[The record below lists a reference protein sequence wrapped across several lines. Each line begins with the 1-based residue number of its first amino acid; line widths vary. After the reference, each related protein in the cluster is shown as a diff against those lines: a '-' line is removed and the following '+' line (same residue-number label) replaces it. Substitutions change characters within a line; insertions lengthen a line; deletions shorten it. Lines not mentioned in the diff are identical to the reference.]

1 MAARILN
8 GVLSQSF
15 ASNPGFLKW
24 WERKIITKFYSGYDP
39 SDSAC
44 MILSAL
50 WTNKPSR
57 MDSVLDMWIDPR
69 RRAQNYFC
77 MKLCAGGV
85 QHRRDVKPL
94 CKVQVRDDITRHR
107 RSPCLWRHCVFVSRK
122 CPARSLGLSVCTA
135 TFTAYILWVF

>member
-1 MAARILN
+1 
-8 GVLSQSF
+8 
-15 ASNPGFLKW
+15 
-24 WERKIITKFYSGYDP
+24 
-39 SDSAC
+39 

-85 QHRRDVKPL
+85 QHRRDVKYKYAMTSQGTGGAHACDVIAYLYP
-94 CKVQVRDDITRHR
+94 
-107 RSPCLWRHCVFVSRK
+107 
-122 CPARSLGLSVCTA
+122 GSV
-135 TFTAYILWVF
+135 LHVPWD